1 MITVSNKAI
10 EELNVYFD
18 GKEKQSIRIFMAT
31 GGCSGTRLAMS
42 IDEAGEGDSIF
53 EEGGYTFCIKKDL
66 LDLVGDVNIDNN
78 DIGFVIETKN
88 PLPVSEESGCGGCGG
103 GCH

>member
-1 MITVSNKAI
+1 MITVSHKAI

-42 IDEAGEGDSIF
+42 IDDAGEGDSIF
-53 EEGGYTFCIKKDL
+53 EESGYTFCIKQEL
-66 LDLVGDVNIDNN
+66 LDVVGDVNIDNN
-78 DIGFVIETKN
+78 DVGFVIETKN
-88 PLPVSEESGCGGCGG
+88 PLPVVEQGGCGGCGG